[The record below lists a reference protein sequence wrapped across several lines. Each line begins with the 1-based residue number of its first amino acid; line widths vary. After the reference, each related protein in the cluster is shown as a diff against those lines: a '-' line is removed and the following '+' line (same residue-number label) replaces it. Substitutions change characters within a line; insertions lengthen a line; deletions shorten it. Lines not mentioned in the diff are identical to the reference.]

1 MNALVRHAID
11 SATALVASHR
21 DLAPLAIGAGI
32 VLATM
37 AVSFWSL
44 ARAAMWQR
52 AAKHGAQASEER
64 VQATLNELR
73 ERISSLGAELEQT
86 RVAAA
91 SGYTV
96 ARPGMN
102 LSKRSQVLR
111 LHRRGES
118 PEQIATS
125 IAVPRQEVELLL
137 KVHRIVMA
145 RVGG

>member
-1 MNALVRHAID
+1 MNAVVRHAID
-11 SATALVASHR
+11 SAAALIASHR
-21 DLAPLAIGAGI
+21 DMVALAIGVGI

-52 AAKHGAQASEER
+52 AAMRSAQASEKR
-64 VQATLNELR
+64 VHATIDELR
-73 ERISSLGAELEQT
+73 ESISSLAADLEKT

-102 LSKRSQVLR
+102 LTKRSQVLR

-125 IAVPRQEVELLL
+125 MDVPRQEVELLL

-145 RVGG
+145 RVP

>member
-1 MNALVRHAID
+1 MNAVVRRAIE
-11 SATALVASHR
+11 AAIALVASHR
-21 DLAPLAIGAGI
+21 DLLPLAFGAGV

-44 ARAAMWQR
+44 ARAAAWGRVVRRSARVSDERFQ
-52 AAKHGAQASEER
+52 SEID
-64 VQATLNELR
+64 ALR
-73 ERISSLGAELEQT
+73 NSVSCLAAELEQT

-91 SGYTV
+91 SGYTA

-111 LHRRGES
+111 MHRRGES
-118 PEQIATS
+118 PDQIATS
-125 IAVPRQEVELLL
+125 LEVPRQEVELLL

-145 RVGG
+145 RS